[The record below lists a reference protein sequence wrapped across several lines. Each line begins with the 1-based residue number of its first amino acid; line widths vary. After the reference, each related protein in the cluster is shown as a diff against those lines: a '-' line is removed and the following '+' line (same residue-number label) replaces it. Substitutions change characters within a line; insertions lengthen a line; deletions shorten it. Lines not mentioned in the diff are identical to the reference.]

1 MVFRLLRAIIRA
13 VYVALLSRPT
23 VFFSVA
29 HCYTVTLIGLQC
41 VYVGQIS
48 DDDGDDDDDDD
59 EFLDQEL
66 IYRYSSCCCSTC
78 CC

>member
-48 DDDGDDDDDDD
+48 DDDGDDDDDD